1 MPRLSFSRRRVL
13 QTLALIPA
21 TLPFARALRA
31 DGAAPPTRLL
41 LLMQNN
47 GTQQANFW
55 PDANLSSPILDS
67 LFLDPT
73 TKQDNGL
80 KAKTNLIK
88 QVYVPNDANGT
99 TANQHDMG
107 FARMFTGEKLLSRSG
122 QPWGGG
128 MSVDQLLARHR
139 TIDSLALAV
148 VASQYEPTPKPG
160 FAHRESFSY
169 LGPATLKH
177 PRKDPLDAFRYLFPA
192 GDRADAARRLQLRQ
206 SVLDAVTGNLAEV
219 SARLGPS
226 ERTKLDYHLTA
237 IRDVERHIS
246 AAASVCPTRPAAPP
260 DYLAMDAN
268 AELNQEAYIPQMV
281 DNMVDLAAAAL
292 ACNLTSI
299 VTLQLGYCGAKWGF
313 GWQGINMECHGDVA
327 HHDTSDAG
335 SDPLNTQRVVLM
347 NQYYASCVARLA
359 TALDAV
365 PEGDGTVLDNTLLVW
380 ANELGRGDHSQENV
394 PIVLIGRAGGA
405 IAQGGRV
412 IDAGRQ
418 VFNRLGCTILD
429 LMAGPTAGFGDSPD
443 CGVLAGLF

>member
-1 MPRLSFSRRRVL
+1 MSRQSFSRRRVL
-13 QTLALIPA
+13 QTLAMIPA

-31 DGAAPPTRLL
+31 DAGSPPKRLV

-55 PDANLSSPILDS
+55 PDAKLSSPSLDY

-99 TANQHDMG
+99 NGNQHDMG
-107 FARMFTGEKLLSRSG
+107 FARMFTGEKLLSRG
-122 QPWGGG
+122 GEPWGGG
-128 MSVDQLLARHR
+128 ISVDQMLAQQRM
-139 TIDSLALAV
+139 TDSLALAV
-148 VASQYEPTPKPG
+148 VASQYEPSPKPG
-160 FAHRESFSY
+160 FAHRESFTY

-177 PRKDPLDAFRYLFPA
+177 PRRDPLDAFRYLFPA
-192 GDRADAARRLQLRQ
+192 GDQPDAALRLQLRQ

-237 IRDVERHIS
+237 IRDVERHMS
-246 AAASVCPTRPAAPP
+246 AAAAECPTRPAVPP
-260 DYLAMDAN
+260 DYLAMDPN
-268 AELNQEAYIPQMV
+268 AELNQETYIPQMV
-281 DNMVDLAAAAL
+281 DNMVDLAAVAL
-292 ACNLTSI
+292 TCNLASI
-299 VTLQLGYCGAKWGF
+299 VTLQLGFCGGKWGF

-335 SDPLNTQRVVLM
+335 SDPVNTQRVVLM
-347 NQYYASCVARLA
+347 NQYYAACVARLA

-380 ANELGRGDHSQENV
+380 ANELGRGDHNQENV
-394 PIVLIGRAGGA
+394 PIVLIGKAGGA
-405 IAQGGRV
+405 LPQGGRV
-412 IDAGRQ
+412 LDAGRQ
-418 VFNRLGCTILD
+418 VFNRLGCTILN
-429 LMAGPTAGFGDSPD
+429 LMDNPSAGFGDVPD
-443 CGVLAGLF
+443 CGVFDGLL